1 MQNTAN
7 QEDTQTKKIVHQ
19 QILIDRHGFI
29 VESTDTIFSTFPQRH
44 RPVTEWSPFIESI
57 FPVLVEL
64 DLDTPEIF
72 IPRVE
77 FTSKGVT
84 SFYDCSFL
92 SIEWNGEQSVIVWNI
107 FENIEDIEQIQQQQQ
122 SVNDALMKDGL

>member
-19 QILIDRHGFI
+19 QILIDWHGFI

-57 FPVLVEL
+57 FPVLLEL

-77 FTSKGVT
+77 LLQK
-84 SFYDCSFL
+84 
-92 SIEWNGEQSVIVWNI
+92 
-107 FENIEDIEQIQQQQQ
+107 
-122 SVNDALMKDGL
+122 A

>member
-1 MQNTAN
+1 MQNTAIDN
-7 QEDTQTKKIVHQ
+7 TNTQHRVHQ
-19 QILIDRHGFI
+19 QILIDANGFI
-29 VESTDTIFSTFPQRH
+29 LESTDTLFSTFPQRH

-57 FPVLVEL
+57 FPVLLEL

-77 FTSKGVT
+77 FESKGVT

-92 SIEWNGEQSVIVWNI
+92 CIEWNGMQPTIVWNI
-107 FENIEDIEQIQQQQQ
+107 FENVEDMGKLQEEQQ
-122 SVNDALMKDGL
+122 SKNDSRLRDEV

>member
-1 MQNTAN
+1 MQNTASDN
-7 QEDTQTKKIVHQ
+7 TNTQNRAHQ
-19 QILIDRHGFI
+19 QILIDANGFI
-29 VESTDTIFSTFPQRH
+29 LDSTDTIFSTFPQRH

-57 FPVLVEL
+57 FPVLLEL

-77 FTSKGVT
+77 FESKGVT

-92 SIEWNGEQSVIVWNI
+92 SIEWNGLKPTIVWNI
-107 FENIEDIEQIQQQQQ
+107 FENIEDMGKIQEEQQ
-122 SVNDALMKDGL
+122 SKNDARMNDEI